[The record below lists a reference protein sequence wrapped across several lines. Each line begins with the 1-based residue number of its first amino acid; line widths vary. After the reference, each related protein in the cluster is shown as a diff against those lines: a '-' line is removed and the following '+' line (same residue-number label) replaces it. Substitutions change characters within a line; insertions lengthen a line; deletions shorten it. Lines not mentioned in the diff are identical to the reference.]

1 VHFKYEKGFVAMK
14 NKRNILF
21 DLLIFVLAVFMF
33 SSCGSGGGGGSSDT
47 AQTVS
52 GPAGTGSVAIVL
64 TDSFT
69 EEFSKIIVTITK
81 IELLSDSGKYTI
93 FSGSRK
99 FDFLNLRNETT
110 LMVMKDTV
118 PAMWYEKIRVTV
130 NDVQLY
136 DINGDPVPEPVIL
149 TGNHK
154 IDLNPRQKFYV
165 ATGKMLTIQL
175 DLDAQNSFI
184 LNKNKNGYKFDPVIF
199 VKITG
204 NLPPATRLLRIPGII
219 HDIDAAAGEF
229 TLCFLQDDVNVL
241 QYDPGS
247 CITVSVSRNTSLFDA
262 RGDGSPIRFS
272 DLRVRDSV
280 TVIGF
285 FSGRF
290 CAQYNANNNS
300 CKMLDAVVVE
310 RGTFIRIKGTVLSPV
325 DMTAIP
331 YTFDLQLDPGQAP
344 FPDGQIKVLLQDTA
358 KIYSVKLGDLVGAAA
373 LMPGDPV
380 EIDGIP
386 LDMIPDPLNEPDS
399 MNGVFVLV
407 DLAKKLSGAIMN
419 IDYRNMT
426 FDLSLINACVYV
438 PGSAQIYLINNLDNS
453 SEIIDILG
461 LSNGMEADVYGYDYD
476 TVSGCLN
483 AKTII
488 AFE

>member
-1 VHFKYEKGFVAMK
+1 MRNKK
-14 NKRNILF
+14 NTVFN
-21 DLLIFVLAVFMF
+21 LLIFVLAVFML
-33 SSCGSGGGGGSSDT
+33 SSCGSGGGGGGSSDR

-64 TDSFT
+64 TDNFT

-81 IELLSDSGKYTI
+81 IELLSDTGKFTI

-110 LMVMKDTV
+110 LMVMKGSV
-118 PAMWYEKIRVTV
+118 PAMWYEKIRLTV
-130 NDVQLY
+130 HDVQLY
-136 DINGDPVPEPVIL
+136 DMNGDLVPEPVNL

-199 VKITG
+199 IEITG
-204 NLPPATRLLRIPGII
+204 NLPPATRLLRVPGII

-262 RGDGSPIRFS
+262 ATNGRPISFL

-290 CAQYNANNNS
+290 CALYDENNNL

-325 DMTAIP
+325 DMTATP

-386 LDMIPDPLNEPDS
+386 LDLISDPLNEPDS
-399 MNGVFVLV
+399 LNAVFVLV
-407 DLAKKLSGAIMN
+407 DLAKKLSGTIMD
-419 IDYRNMT
+419 IDYQNMT
-426 FDLSLINACVYV
+426 FDLGPINQCIYV
-438 PGSAQIYLINNLDNS
+438 PVSAQIYRIDSLDNS

-461 LSNGMEADVYGYDYD
+461 LSNGMQADVYGYEYD
-476 TVSGCLN
+476 MSGCLK
-483 AKTII
+483 AETII
-488 AFE
+488 AFLNSV